1 MEKNIYVVVSQSGT
15 LTSKLVSRCTHSK
28 FCHVS
33 ISLDEGLCTLYS
45 FGRRHKY
52 TPLFGGYIKES
63 PEEGV
68 VKKFLN
74 KEIVV
79 LRFSVSEEMFAE
91 IGAHLDD
98 MYENRKMYKYN
109 YLGAF
114 LSIFRK
120 NYEKKNKYYC
130 SQFVREVLL
139 KFHVCEKDE
148 MPSKAI
154 YPRDFLSAFADKII
168 YQGPFAKII

>member
-1 MEKNIYVVVSQSGT
+1 MEKFIYVVVSQSGT
-15 LTSKLVSRCTHSK
+15 LTSKLVSKCTHSK

-33 ISLDEGLCTLYS
+33 VSLDEDLRTMYS

-63 PEEGV
+63 PTEGV

-79 LRFSVSEEMFAE
+79 LRFAVEEEVFAQ
-91 IGAHLDD
+91 IGAYLDE
-98 MYENRKMYKYN
+98 MYENRKAYKYN
-109 YLGAF
+109 YLGAI
-114 LSIFRK
+114 LSVFRK

-130 SQFVREVLL
+130 SQFVREVLV
-139 KFHVCEKDE
+139 KFNVCEEDD
-148 MPSKAI
+148 MPTKVI
-154 YPRDFLSAFADKII
+154 YPRDFLSSFADKIS
-168 YQGPFAKII
+168 YRGPFAKLV